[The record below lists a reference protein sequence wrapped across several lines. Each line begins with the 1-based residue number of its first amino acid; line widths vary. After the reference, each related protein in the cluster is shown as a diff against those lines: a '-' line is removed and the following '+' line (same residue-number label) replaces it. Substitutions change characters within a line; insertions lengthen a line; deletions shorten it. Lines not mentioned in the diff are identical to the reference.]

1 MSLSVRLNWQY
12 GQSANGLMNQLAPGI
27 SHCYWSDLLHI
38 GKIPGKFLTIIMTSY
53 NYNIRLEQDLSTFFF
68 FQQKQVLVFKMHH
81 VINHHSHISINLSV
95 NSMSKLYSI
104 VVHQQ
109 LKFIIRRMFH
119 QHFYIYPKKNV
130 SSALENSQQTF
141 LQFLHDSMQTCLTN
155 HVAELLFIA
164 LQERSFLGG

>member
-1 MSLSVRLNWQY
+1 
-12 GQSANGLMNQLAPGI
+12 
-27 SHCYWSDLLHI
+27 
-38 GKIPGKFLTIIMTSY
+38 MTSY

-119 QHFYIYPKKNV
+119 QHFYIYPKKMFHQHLKTHNKLFFSFFTIQCKRALLIMLQSSYSLPYKKDLFWGVNV
-130 SSALENSQQTF
+130 
-141 LQFLHDSMQTCLTN
+141 
-155 HVAELLFIA
+155 
-164 LQERSFLGG
+164 